1 LGEADQGRVAVE
13 GLAKHFGAVK
23 AVDGVSLAAESGEFL
38 ALLGPSGSGKSTIL
52 MCIAGFEAPDAGR
65 ITIGDRDVTS
75 VQPQRR
81 NLGMVFQRY
90 TLFPHMSVLDNIA
103 FPLKMRGVGRAERE
117 ARAREALATVR
128 LGDYGARMPA
138 QLSGGQQQ
146 RVALARAI
154 VYRPPVLLMDEPL
167 SALDKAL
174 REEMQLEI
182 KHLQR
187 ELGVT
192 VVFVTHDQTEAL
204 TMADRIAVLN
214 HGKLCQVGPPRELYE
229 APRDPFVAR
238 FIGETNMI
246 DGRAAA
252 NAAVGSR
259 VGVRLAGDTVVEA
272 TAMAPLTRDAAVVIA
287 VRPERLVV
295 SAAGGGPVS
304 GRVREAIYAG
314 VATTYVMEMADG
326 ATLRMRSATG
336 ANALDLPADG
346 TVSLSWS
353 AEDARAFAA
362 EEVRP

>member
-1 LGEADQGRVAVE
+1 MGEADQGRVAVE
-13 GLAKHFGAVK
+13 GLVKHFGAVK
-23 AVDGVSLAAESGEFL
+23 AVDGVSLAAQSGEFL

-52 MCIAGFEAPDAGR
+52 MCIAGFETPGAGR
-65 ITIGDRDVTS
+65 VTVGDRDVTS
-75 VQPQRR
+75 VPPQRR

-117 ARAREALATVR
+117 TRAREALATVR
-128 LGDYGARMPA
+128 LADYGARMPA

-214 HGKLCQVGPPRELYE
+214 HGRLCQVGTPRELYE
-229 APRDPFVAR
+229 TPGDPFVAR

-246 DGRAAA
+246 DGRAVNDAPA
-252 NAAVGSR
+252 GGRIA
-259 VGVRLAGDTVVEA
+259 VRLGGDAIVEA
-272 TAMAPLTRDAAVVIA
+272 TAMAPLSRDATVVIA
-287 VRPERLVV
+287 VRPERLRL
-295 SAAGGGPVS
+295 STS
-304 GRVREAIYAG
+304 GDGLLHARVREAIYAG
-314 VATTYVMEMADG
+314 VATTYVLETADG
-326 ATLRMRSATG
+326 TTLRMRSASG
-336 ANALDLPADG
+336 ANALDMPADG
-346 TVSLSWS
+346 AVSLSW
-353 AEDARAFAA
+353 AGEDARAFPAQGQA
-362 EEVRP
+362 

>member
-1 LGEADQGRVAVE
+1 VR
-13 GLAKHFGAVK
+13 
-23 AVDGVSLAAESGEFL
+23 AVDGVSLTAESGEFL

-52 MCIAGFEAPDAGR
+52 MCIAGFETPDGGR
-65 ITIGDRDVTS
+65 IAVGGRDV
-75 VQPQRR
+75 VAIPPQRR

-90 TLFPHMSVLDNIA
+90 TLFPHMSVLENIA

-117 ARAREALATVR
+117 ASAREALATVR
-128 LGDYGARMPA
+128 LAEYGARMPA

-204 TMADRIAVLN
+204 TMADRVAVLN
-214 HGKLCQVGPPRELYE
+214 HGKLCQVGAPRELYE
-229 APRDPFVAR
+229 APGDLFVAG

-246 DGRAAA
+246 SGRAAH
-252 NAAVGSR
+252 AAAAGAR
-259 VGVRLAGDTVVEA
+259 VGVRVTADAVVEA
-272 TAMAPLTRDAAVVIA
+272 TAMAPLAQDQPVTIA
-287 VRPERLVV
+287 VRPERLRV
-295 SAAGGGPVS
+295 SSAGIGPVK

-314 VATTYVMEMADG
+314 VATTYVLETAGG
-326 ATLRMRSATG
+326 AALRVRSASG
-336 ANALDLPADG
+336 AHAFDLPADG
-346 TVSLSWS
+346 AVSLSW
-353 AEDARAFAA
+353 AGEEARAFPATGAA
-362 EEVRP
+362 P

>member
-1 LGEADQGRVAVE
+1 MGQSDRGRVAVD
-13 GLAKHFGAVK
+13 GLVKHFGTVR

-65 ITIGDRDVTS
+65 VTVGDRDVTAIP
-75 VQPQRR
+75 PQRR
-81 NLGMVFQRY
+81 ELGMVFQRY

-103 FPLKMRGVGRAERE
+103 FPLKMRGVARAERE

-128 LGDYGARMPA
+128 LADYGARMPA

-204 TMADRIAVLN
+204 TMADRIAVLD
-214 HGKLCQVGPPRELYE
+214 HGRLCQVGTPRDLYE
-229 APRDPFVAR
+229 APQDPFVAR
-238 FIGETNMI
+238 FIGETNML
-246 DGRAAA
+246 DGRALGDAA
-252 NAAVGSR
+252 AGGR
-259 VGVRLAGDTVVEA
+259 IGVRLPGDAVVEA
-272 TAMAPLTRDAAVVIA
+272 TAMAPLARDAAVVIA
-287 VRPERLVV
+287 VRPERLR
-295 SAAGGGPVS
+295 AADDGPVK
-304 GRVREAIYAG
+304 GRMKEAIYAG
-314 VATTYVMEMADG
+314 VATTYVLETPGG
-326 ATLRMRSATG
+326 ATVRLRAATG
-336 ANALDLPADG
+336 ANAFDLAEGG
-346 TVSLSWS
+346 TVSLAWS
-353 AEDARAFAA
+353 AEDARAFPA
-362 EEVRP
+362 EGGR

>member
-1 LGEADQGRVAVE
+1 MGEADQGRVAVE
-13 GLAKHFGAVK
+13 GLVKHFGSVK

-52 MCIAGFEAPDAGR
+52 MCIAGFETPDAGR
-65 ITIGDRDVTS
+65 ITISDRDVTS
-75 VQPQRR
+75 VLPQRR

-117 ARAREALATVR
+117 AQAREALATVR
-128 LGDYGARMPA
+128 LADYGARMPA

-204 TMADRIAVLN
+204 TMADRIAVLD
-214 HGKLCQVGPPRELYE
+214 HGRLCQVGTPRELYE

-252 NAAVGSR
+252 DAAVGSR
-259 VGVRLAGDTVVEA
+259 VGIRLVGDTVVEA

-295 SAAGGGPVS
+295 SADSGGPVS

-314 VATTYVMEMADG
+314 VATTYVLELATG

-346 TVSLSWS
+346 AVSLSWA

-362 EEVRP
+362 EGA